1 MDSVLVQGFALGIAV
16 AVAVGLPVVWWFAR
30 KRLARARAAERRA
43 LAAERLAE
51 IGAMTGGLAHEIRN
65 PLSTV
70 GMNAQLLAE
79 GIEDLEGI
87 TEEER
92 GRLLR
97 RLGTLRREVDRL
109 GEILGDF
116 LRFAGE
122 VHLAKERADLNAVV
136 EEICDF
142 YMPQAEHENVRLRTD
157 LASGELASEV
167 DVAQLKQALLNL
179 MLNATQAMSGENGS
193 QQKELILRTA
203 RDEVEG
209 RPLARI
215 HVIDTGPGIEERVR
229 RDIFTPYF
237 STKAGGTG
245 LGLPTTKRLV
255 EAHAGS
261 IEVVSEPGRGTDF
274 TITLDA
280 LD

>member
-1 MDSVLVQGFALGIAV
+1 MAV
-16 AVAVGLPVVWWFAR
+16 VIGLPVAWWLAA
-30 KRLARARAAERRA
+30 KRLSRARAAERRA

-79 GIEDLEGI
+79 GIEDLEDV
-87 TEEER
+87 TDEER

-122 VHLAKERADLNAVV
+122 VHLSKERADINAIV

-142 YMPQAEHENVRLRTD
+142 YMPQAEHEHVRLRTD
-157 LASGELASEV
+157 LASGELTSEV

-179 MLNATQAMSGENGS
+179 MLNATQAMAGENGS

-229 RDIFTPYF
+229 KDIFTPYF

-245 LGLPTTKRLV
+245 LGLPTTKRLI
-255 EAHAGS
+255 EAHGGS

>member
-1 MDSVLVQGFALGIAV
+1 MLSLMDSGLLQGFALGLAV
-16 AVAVGLPVVWWFAR
+16 AVSIGLPIVWWLAR

-79 GIEDLEGI
+79 GIEDLEGV
-87 TEEER
+87 TDEER

-122 VHLAKERADLNAVV
+122 VHLSKERADLNAVV
-136 EEICDF
+136 EEISDF
-142 YMPQAEHENVRLRTD
+142 YAPQAEHESVRLRTD
-157 LASGELASEV
+157 LAKGEPLPSEV
-167 DVAQLKQALLNL
+167 DVAQLKQAC
-179 MLNATQAMSGENGS
+179 
-193 QQKELILRTA
+193 
-203 RDEVEG
+203 
-209 RPLARI
+209 
-215 HVIDTGPGIEERVR
+215 
-229 RDIFTPYF
+229 
-237 STKAGGTG
+237 ST
-245 LGLPTTKRLV
+245 
-255 EAHAGS
+255 S
-261 IEVVSEPGRGTDF
+261 
-274 TITLDA
+274 
-280 LD
+280 